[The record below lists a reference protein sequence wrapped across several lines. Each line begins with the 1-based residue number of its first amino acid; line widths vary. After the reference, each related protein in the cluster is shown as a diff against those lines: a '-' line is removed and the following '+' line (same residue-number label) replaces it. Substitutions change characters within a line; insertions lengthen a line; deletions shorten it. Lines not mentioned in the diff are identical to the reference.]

1 MSVMAEVFQGLNAM
15 SFLQLLSAFI
25 ACIGYGLVQ
34 GGMLGSRGRG
44 IASTAL
50 VLGIVGFSVQ
60 GSDWVHSVMLGAFA
74 IAGFGVFT
82 ATVWLTC
89 RVIGIDR
96 VASES
101 PAMRTAADTPPAKSG
116 ARPGLSSPV
125 ASV

>member
-1 MSVMAEVFQGLNAM
+1 MSVMAEVFQGLN
-15 SFLQLLSAFI
+15 SVSLLQLLSAFV

-34 GGMLGSRGRG
+34 GGMLGSRGRAIALAALVFG
-44 IASTAL
+44 IA
-50 VLGIVGFSVQ
+50 GFSLQ
-60 GSDWVHSVMLGAFA
+60 GYDWVHSVMLGAFA

-96 VASES
+96 VAIES
-101 PAMRTAADTPPAKSG
+101 PTVRIATDTPPPKTG
-116 ARPGLSSPV
+116 TRPDLSSPV